1 MSGRQSSRYVLMKE
15 CLAAPWRRICQRKV
29 VSLLT
34 KMHADGATLGPIGK
48 MTRRQGSGDDDAD
61 ALKMTWYRRKKNINL
76 LPRTLEPEAPHP
88 VVFIEFSQG
97 IGTYE

>member
-1 MSGRQSSRYVLMKE
+1 
-15 CLAAPWRRICQRKV
+15 
-29 VSLLT
+29 
-34 KMHADGATLGPIGK
+34 MHADGATLGPIGK

>member
-1 MSGRQSSRYVLMKE
+1 MKE

-34 KMHADGATLGPIGK
+34 KMHADGATIGPIGK

-61 ALKMTWYRRKKNINL
+61 ALKMTWYRRKKILICYLGLWNQK
-76 LPRTLEPEAPHP
+76 LPIR
-88 VVFIEFSQG
+88 
-97 IGTYE
+97 